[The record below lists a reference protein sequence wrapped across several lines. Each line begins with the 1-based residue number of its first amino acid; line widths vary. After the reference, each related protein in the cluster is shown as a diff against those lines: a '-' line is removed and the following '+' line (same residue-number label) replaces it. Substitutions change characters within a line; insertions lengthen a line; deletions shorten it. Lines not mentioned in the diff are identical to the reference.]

1 MELEISS
8 MHILSYGKLGCTR
21 SRERNG
27 WSLSIV
33 AENNFQ
39 RGWVEW
45 RYELSIP
52 IKNFPLAAS
61 YSDVAPLYIEYSTV
75 YTYNTYKC
83 MYMYTYI
90 LYSPRATDLVC
101 VI

>member
-1 MELEISS
+1 MESLVHFSPF
-8 MHILSYGKLGCTR
+8 TR
-21 SRERNG
+21 EK
-27 WSLSIV
+27 WLV

-52 IKNFPLAAS
+52 IKNFPLAAI

-83 MYMYTYI
+83 IYMYTYI